1 MNKFSRLAKP
11 EESASHY
18 LPRFSSSL
26 AEKSAR
32 RLAAMALFSEKDYHE
47 MHPGAADGRDV
58 GAFYHAL
65 CYGAPQGGPLF
76 KPEQIARSLA
86 NASGSSIDEP
96 LPSAPVVSSFHD
108 RAEAFREQ
116 YPNATIYVSSL
127 GNTFMKEIAG
137 DLALDL
143 RRAGMDVA
151 VRDENSDI
159 ASMPPL
165 SIVVAPHEFFTL
177 GAGKE
182 WMRDAVVSASFV
194 YNTEQLHTPW
204 FAKAMPAILASQ
216 GVFDISPQA
225 ARLFGEAGIPAMHL
239 EPGATLQTRWLED
252 ADMDHPLVDALPT
265 NAKGQ
270 IFDPGAWIGRP
281 IDVSFFG
288 SESARRESFFGRNA
302 ATFAKLSS
310 FIYYR
315 RQWHG
320 PILDYTEGRSLTR
333 LAGHVAGYSKI
344 SLNIHRDEF
353 PYFEWHRM
361 VRQGMASGALV
372 VTDPCL
378 PHPHLRPGEH
388 FFEEEARHIPNLLE
402 WLIFDADGQRDAQR
416 VLKNTADLLSSN
428 EANLVRT
435 DAILSF
441 LSKQLGGTGP

>member
-1 MNKFSRLAKP
+1 MNRFSQAAKP
-11 EESASHY
+11 EESASFH
-18 LPRFSSSL
+18 LPQFSRSL
-26 AEKSAR
+26 AEKCSP
-32 RLAAMALFSEKDYHE
+32 RLAAMALFSEEDYHE
-47 MHPGAADGRDV
+47 MHPGAANGRGVD
-58 GAFYHAL
+58 ASYHAL

-86 NASGSSIDEP
+86 GASGSPLDEP
-96 LPSAPVVSSFHD
+96 SPAAPIASSFQD
-108 RAEAFREQ
+108 RAAAFRAQ
-116 YPNATIYVSSL
+116 YPHASVYVSSL

-151 VRDENSDI
+151 LRDENSDI
-159 ASMPPL
+159 ANMPPL

-182 WMRDAVVSASFV
+182 WMRDAVISASFV

-204 FAKAMPAILASQ
+204 FAKAMPAILASR
-216 GVFDISPQA
+216 GVLDISPQA
-225 ARLFGEAGIPAMHL
+225 ASLFQKAGVPAMHL
-239 EPGATLQTRWLED
+239 EPGAALQTRWLED

-265 NAKGQ
+265 DAKGQ
-270 IFDPGAWIGRP
+270 IFDPKAWTGRP

-302 ATFAKLSS
+302 PTFAKLSS

-333 LAGHVAGYSKI
+333 IAGHVAGHSKI

-416 VLKNTADLLSSN
+416 VLNNTASLLSSN
-428 EANLVRT
+428 EANVART
-435 DAILSF
+435 DAVLSF
-441 LSKQLGGTGP
+441 LSEQLGGIEP